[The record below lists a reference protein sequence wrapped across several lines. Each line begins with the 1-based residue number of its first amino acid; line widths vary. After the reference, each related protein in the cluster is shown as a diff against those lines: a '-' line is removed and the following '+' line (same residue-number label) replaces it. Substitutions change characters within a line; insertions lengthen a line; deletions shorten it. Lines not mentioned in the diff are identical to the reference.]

1 MTMLDD
7 DIIREL
13 WRAKAAVA
21 ARYGNDV
28 QAIVRALR
36 KKQADDKRQVVAPP
50 RREAP
55 VAKP

>member
-1 MTMLDD
+1 MIDD
-7 DIIREL
+7 DVIREV

-28 QAIVRALR
+28 QAMVRALR
-36 KKQADDKRQVVAPP
+36 EKQADDKRQVVAPP
-50 RREAP
+50 RRENP